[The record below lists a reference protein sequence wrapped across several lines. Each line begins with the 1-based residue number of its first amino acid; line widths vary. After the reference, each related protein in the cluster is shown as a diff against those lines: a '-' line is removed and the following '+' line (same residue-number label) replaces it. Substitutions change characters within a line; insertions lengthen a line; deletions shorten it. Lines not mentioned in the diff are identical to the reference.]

1 MTTID
6 LRAHRSESP
15 RCKHKSRIS
24 TTHAGLRRVVC
35 EQCAKVN
42 VEFVDYAD
50 TGILFRVAR
59 LG

>member
-6 LRAHRSESP
+6 LRTERSERT
-15 RCKHKSRIS
+15 RCNHKTQIS

-35 EQCAKVN
+35 EKCTKVN
-42 VEFVDYAD
+42 VEFVDQAD
-50 TGILFRVAR
+50 TGTLFRVAR